1 MKEPVWSRR
10 NLRLHMDVT
19 EYKVKGY
26 ILHDVSLAHVKHV
39 ADKFGWLFGIMVSS
53 FKCEGVHREG
63 STQDDIYMRF
73 FHVNLIKNPGT
84 TLYGIQKW
92 RCRFTNMNASC
103 NRGRKCFMLDIL
115 VSYPCNLFTTH
126 GQVNENDRLL
136 LWATIV
142 HYP

>member
-10 NLRLHMDVT
+10 NLHLHMDVT
-19 EYKVKGY
+19 DYKVKGY
-26 ILHDVSLAHVKHV
+26 ILHDVSLAQNMLLTSLIHFVS
-39 ADKFGWLFGIMVSS
+39 GIMVSS

-73 FHVNLIKNPGT
+73 FHVNLIKKPGT

-103 NRGRKCFMLDIL
+103 NRGRRCFMLDIL

-136 LWATIV
+136 L
-142 HYP
+142 